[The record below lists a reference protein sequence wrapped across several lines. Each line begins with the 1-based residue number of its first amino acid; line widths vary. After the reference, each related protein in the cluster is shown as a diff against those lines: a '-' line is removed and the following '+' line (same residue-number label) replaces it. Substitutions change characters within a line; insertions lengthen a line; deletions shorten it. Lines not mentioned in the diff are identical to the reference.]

1 MAAADASVIK
11 LASLS
16 PRTILV
22 GHGDPITD
30 GAADAL
36 QELASSLR

>member
-1 MAAADASVIK
+1 VLK
-11 LASLS
+11 LARLT

-36 QELASSLR
+36 EELASSLR